1 MINAKNKTAR
11 EALAKTLLTP
21 GTSDGLDGGTKYVHR
36 YVQTITFSTKFGNPF
51 QLFTFQK
58 KIGKFGKNFPQI
70 PFWKAFRIGFPD
82 KIKNP
87 I

>member
-58 KIGKFGKNFPQI
+58 KSENLERTFHRSLSGKLS
-70 PFWKAFRIGFPD
+70 R
-82 KIKNP
+82 
-87 I
+87 